1 MDNVARIL
9 SPGSASWVMWVLL
22 GLLVLALCVG
32 LFGSDIAALVRSLFS
47 KSDRMYIERNT
58 QGILYTVIVLSFRI
72 GIIALV
78 GYLWI
83 YDVDNF
89 AIVNYLL
96 VVGVATSLLII
107 QWLLLKGVGN
117 IFLPQKQLAIAM
129 EQRSMVCNAMAMM
142 LWPIALVMLYTEK
155 VTSTILCSIAG
166 GLFVILMCVKYVQ
179 LFYQNML
186 SVGYMLLYVIS
197 LEVLPMLA
205 ALLWAQKLIQ

>member
-1 MDNVARIL
+1 
-9 SPGSASWVMWVLL
+9 
-22 GLLVLALCVG
+22 
-32 LFGSDIAALVRSLFS
+32 
-47 KSDRMYIERNT
+47 MYIERNT

>member
-1 MDNVARIL
+1 MDNIVRIW
-9 SPGSASWVMWVLL
+9 SPNSAPWVMWVLF
-22 GLLVLALCVG
+22 GLLLLALCVG
-32 LFGSDIAALVRSLFS
+32 FLGSDIAALARSLFS
-47 KSDRMYIERNT
+47 KSDRMYVDRNT
-58 QGILYTVIVLSFRI
+58 QGILQTIIVQSFRI
-72 GIIALV
+72 GVIALV